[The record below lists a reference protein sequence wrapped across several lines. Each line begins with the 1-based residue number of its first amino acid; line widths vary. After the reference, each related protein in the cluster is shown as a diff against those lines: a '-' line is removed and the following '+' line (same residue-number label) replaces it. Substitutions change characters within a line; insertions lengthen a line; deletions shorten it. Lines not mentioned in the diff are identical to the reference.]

1 MAGMHAAI
9 REEEGNRAMADL
21 SGKRIVVVGG
31 RSGIGAAIACA
42 AVEAGAAVIV
52 GSSSKP
58 QDTVEPAQS
67 GIRLLPVDLADAASI
82 ADFVRQC
89 GGVDHLA
96 ITAQSSTALRTLKPL
111 SELDFTD
118 LETAFQVKLFGTLR
132 LVRAALPSLA
142 RDSSVL
148 LVSGAASRRI
158 IPGHVGLGAL
168 NGAIESAG
176 RQLARELAPIRV
188 NVLSP
193 GLVRTE
199 AYDPMP
205 ADQREAMYAAR
216 ARALPVGRIG
226 RPEDIAAAAMHL
238 MQNGY
243 VTGTVQDI
251 DGGGLIAG

>member
-1 MAGMHAAI
+1 MHPVL
-9 REEEGNRAMADL
+9 REDEGNRAMADL

-31 RSGIGAAIACA
+31 RSGIGAAIARA
-42 AVEAGAAVIV
+42 AAEAGAAVII
-52 GSSSKP
+52 GSSSQP
-58 QDTVEPAQS
+58 REASEPDQG
-67 GIRLLPVDLADAASI
+67 GIRLLSVDLADAAAI
-82 ADFVRQC
+82 ADFARQC
-89 GGVDHLA
+89 GAIDHLA

-111 SELDFTD
+111 TELDFAD
-118 LETAFQVKLFGTLR
+118 LEAAFRIKLFGTLR
-132 LVRAALPSLA
+132 LVRAALPALA
-142 RDSSVL
+142 RDGSVL

-158 IPGHVGLGAL
+158 IPGHVSLGAL

-176 RQLARELAPIRV
+176 RQLAKELAPIRV

-205 ADQREAMYAAR
+205 AEQREAMYAAR

-226 RPEDIAAAAMHL
+226 RPEDIAAAALHL

>member
-1 MAGMHAAI
+1 
-9 REEEGNRAMADL
+9 MADL

-31 RSGIGAAIACA
+31 RSGIGAAIARA
-42 AVEAGAAVIV
+42 AIEAGATVTV
-52 GSSSKP
+52 GSSTKP
-58 QDTVEPAQS
+58 QNMATAQG
-67 GIRLLPVDLADAASI
+67 GIRILPVDLADAAAI
-82 ADFVRQC
+82 ADFAKQC
-89 GGVDHLA
+89 SVIDHLA
-96 ITAQSSTALRTLKPL
+96 ITAQSSAALRTLKPL
-111 SELDFTD
+111 IELDFVD
-118 LETAFQVKLFGTLR
+118 LEAAFRVKLFGMLR
-132 LVRAALPSLA
+132 LVRAALPFLA
-142 RDSSVL
+142 RDGSVL

-205 ADQREAMYAAR
+205 AGQREAMYAAR

-226 RPEDIAAAAMHL
+226 RPEDIAAAALHL